1 MKDRYLLK
9 AGHDEMRIVKSV
21 IVGDTYREML
31 IRHSSQKVEICHVS
45 DDDVA
50 FEFYEISD
58 EEYAELGIESEKEG

>member
-9 AGHDEMRIVKSV
+9 GQGEMRIVKSTLA
-21 IVGDTYREML
+21 GDTYREMQL
-31 IRHSSQKVEICHVS
+31 KHPSGKVEICHVS

-58 EEYAELGIESEKEG
+58 EEYVELGIEPRQEEM